1 MISKDFLAR
10 YKPVLSTPSMQKKW
24 AVEGDLDNIMRS
36 VVFFI
41 AYIVK
46 DEKYFHDVYVESY
59 LSLKELLTRYD
70 SSLPLMP
77 FFGIY
82 IRKAFQTV
90 RELDYVVHYPSNVI
104 AGALKDES
112 IDDKFI
118 THAFTTEMDTESLDI
133 KDLPP
138 ILDVELKEIDMNEV
152 NKWCELAEKHYGVK
166 LIIYSDYLVF
176 KFFMDGKV
184 NNYKLWIHIDEK
196 YSVKPSF
203 NNYDCIMWQYSH
215 TGRVDGIQGDV
226 DLNTFLG
233 DSE

>member
-1 MISKDFLAR
+1 MKKIFLII
-10 YKPVLSTPSMQKKW
+10 
-24 AVEGDLDNIMRS
+24 G
-36 VVFFI
+36 
-41 AYIVK
+41 
-46 DEKYFHDVYVESY
+46 
-59 LSLKELLTRYD
+59 LSLVFLIL
-70 SSLPLMP
+70 
-77 FFGIY
+77 
-82 IRKAFQTV
+82 V
-90 RELDYVVHYPSNVI
+90 SNVVDLKPTLI
-104 AGALKDES
+104 NNKHINGIDISHYNKVTDWKKIKKSNQFVIIKSTEGSKFVDNKFKTNWNNAKNHGITRGAYHFFNPNVPAIQQFNNFKRNVTLS
-112 IDDKFI
+112 
-118 THAFTTEMDTESLDI
+118 SG
-133 KDLPP
+133 DLPP

-166 LIIYSDYLVF
+166 PIIYSDYLVF

-233 DSE
+233 DSLSFEKLKK